1 MVECWA
7 SASFL
12 ADSTLKHGSVSQVG
26 QLVGWSVG
34 QLVTQLVPWLVCWS
48 ISQSVNWSASV
59 SVGRLVVWSVGW
71 SVGWSVCWLVGWTV
85 GWSVSQLVSLSV
97 SRSFSQL
104 VSRVFGVGKS
114 FSPLMCA
121 FVGFVWC
128 TIVAFMILQK
138 LRILEKFGAGVISKN
153 ALGQSD
159 CKIF

>member
-34 QLVTQLVPWLVCWS
+34 QSVTQLVPWLVCWS

-71 SVGWSVCWLVGWTV
+71 SVGWSVCWLVGRTV

-97 SRSFSQL
+97 SR
-104 VSRVFGVGKS
+104 VFGVGKN